1 MAAEVHGFQ
10 TEVSK
15 LLTLLAK
22 SLYSNKE
29 VFLREI
35 ISNASDAIDKLRFL
49 SITDPSLLGDDA
61 AFCIRVKVD
70 KDAKTLTVTD
80 NGIGMTLEEANLHLG
95 TIAKSGTADFLSNLS
110 GDQAK
115 DSQLIGQ
122 FGVGFY
128 SAFIVADKV
137 TVESPRPPQM
147 KPFAG
152 KARVKALTRARPS
165 RVKPAVRA
173 SRCTSSP
180 IAKNS
185 SKPGRCA
192 PPSRSIPTTSPCR

>member
-80 NGIGMTLEEANLHLG
+80 NGIGMTVEEANLHLG
-95 TIAKSGTADFLSNLS
+95 TIAKSGTACLLYTSP
-110 GDQAK
+110 
-115 DSQLIGQ
+115 
-122 FGVGFY
+122 
-128 SAFIVADKV
+128 
-137 TVESPRPPQM
+137 SPRDC
-147 KPFAG
+147 
-152 KARVKALTRARPS
+152 S
-165 RVKPAVRA
+165 
-173 SRCTSSP
+173 
-180 IAKNS
+180 
-185 SKPGRCA
+185 
-192 PPSRSIPTTSPCR
+192 

>member
-61 AFCIRVKVD
+61 AFCIRV
-70 KDAKTLTVTD
+70 
-80 NGIGMTLEEANLHLG
+80 
-95 TIAKSGTADFLSNLS
+95 LS
-110 GDQAK
+110 
-115 DSQLIGQ
+115 LIH
-122 FGVGFY
+122 
-128 SAFIVADKV
+128 I
-137 TVESPRPPQM
+137 
-147 KPFAG
+147 
-152 KARVKALTRARPS
+152 
-165 RVKPAVRA
+165 
-173 SRCTSSP
+173 
-180 IAKNS
+180 
-185 SKPGRCA
+185 
-192 PPSRSIPTTSPCR
+192 